1 MTAADLGRLTTRRHG
16 AGEDVSLG
24 AGTDAPVRFAG
35 IPLAHWLFGLRTW
48 VAMSLA
54 LYVAFWM
61 QLDGASSAA
70 VTVGIL
76 ALPTRGQAIQKAF
89 YRLIA
94 TVIGVVA
101 SIVIAGLFNEV
112 RTLFLVALAGW
123 LSICVFAAGWL
134 DGNRAYAAVLSGF
147 TVAIVAVPNID
158 SPQDTF
164 SSGIN
169 RGAAVIIGILAVAVV
184 SDLFRAP
191 DLLPRL
197 RSRLDALHRDV
208 KRFAPRTLES
218 GASDPI
224 AVARLYGRIAVLR
237 ADVVTLPT
245 ESIAGRRR
253 AVAARR
259 ALSALVGE
267 ARATRILASTFE
279 ETGDRHPW
287 RTQIAKAFEGDGA
300 GAEHLLDHRAGASD
314 EATASFARL
323 TGARGA
329 EALVSSDGAVIDSLR
344 DMESGQGPGRGPG
357 LPVYRSWQAATH
369 NALRVFVAVLVSAT
383 VLVFSGWP
391 STTFALAQVAALA
404 SIAAINPNPW
414 GFASGAVIAMPIV
427 VAVAGVTE
435 FIVLDG
441 VDDFL
446 LLGIAL
452 LVPVVVCCLLIASGK
467 PRLVG
472 IGTLSV
478 FFLPLVLSPSNPQ
491 NYDPQSYLTNGV
503 LCMAAVILLA
513 VALATLF
520 PTSDARRRRWILASV
535 SKTPSRGA
543 GSAGGPTPKPPSWPR
558 TASGSWRDSRTATTP
573 IVPPR

>member
-1 MTAADLGRLTTRRHG
+1 
-16 AGEDVSLG
+16 
-24 AGTDAPVRFAG
+24 
-35 IPLAHWLFGLRTW
+35 
-48 VAMSLA
+48 MSLA

-94 TVIGVVA
+94 TVISVSWHRSSSRGF
-101 SIVIAGLFNEV
+101 STRS

-123 LSICVFAAGWL
+123 LAICVFAAGWL

-191 DLLPRL
+191 DLLPGL

-208 KRFAPRTLES
+208 KRFALRTLNS

-237 ADVVTLPT
+237 ADVVTLADGVGRG
-245 ESIAGRRR
+245 AGGGP
-253 AVAARR
+253 VAARR

-279 ETGDRHPW
+279 ETGDRHLW

-300 GAEHLLDHRAGASD
+300 GAEHLLDHRAGAGD

-323 TGARGA
+323 TGARAA

-357 LPVYRSWQAATH
+357 LPVYRSWQAAAR

-383 VLVFSGWP
+383 VLVLSGWP
-391 STTFALAQVAALA
+391 STTFALAQIAALA
-404 SIAAINPNPW
+404 SIAAINPTHGVSRSAPSSPCRSWWRWQGLRNSSCSM
-414 GFASGAVIAMPIV
+414 AS
-427 VAVAGVTE
+427 TT
-435 FIVLDG
+435 F
-441 VDDFL
+441 
-446 LLGIAL
+446 
-452 LVPVVVCCLLIASGK
+452 CCSAS
-467 PRLVG
+467 PCWCR
-472 IGTLSV
+472 S
-478 FFLPLVLSPSNPQ
+478 SS
-491 NYDPQSYLTNGV
+491 
-503 LCMAAVILLA
+503 AAC
-513 VALATLF
+513 
-520 PTSDARRRRWILASV
+520 
-535 SKTPSRGA
+535 
-543 GSAGGPTPKPPSWPR
+543 
-558 TASGSWRDSRTATTP
+558 
-573 IVPPR
+573 